1 MGLLEALSKIKEEK
15 RVSFHMPGHKNG
27 KLIEAYMGQFLELDI
42 TEIPDADNLHDAM
55 GCILETEQGLASYYG
70 VRQSKMLVGGST
82 CGILAMILGTTKRG
96 DGILINRNAHQSV
109 YHAIALN
116 DLVPHYLMPEV
127 DEELGIARGIKLS
140 DVQEVPFE
148 ALNIKTCLLT
158 YPTYEGICYPI
169 EDIIKHL
176 KSIHVTVIID
186 EAHGAHLN
194 MHPMGPKSTVA
205 MGADYVVQSLHKTLP
220 AMTQAAVVHFC
231 GEQTYDED
239 VAWHLK
245 VLQTSSPSYVIMA
258 SMDAML
264 QVMVNE
270 GKALARALEENVA
283 YFYKK
288 TSQLKHLDCKPR
300 LNQDVSKIFLLIP
313 NHLYHREK
321 WNGFMLGEKLLQ
333 LGIQVEYCNDRGCL
347 LMTSIANTSDDF
359 QKCYE
364 ALRMID
370 MDFPNTKEH
379 HIVTYPYILPQ
390 RVFIPSEIKSH
401 PSERIKSSEALG
413 RVAMEY
419 ITPYPPGIPLIVP
432 GEIVSEDI
440 LRWIL
445 DNKEEITVM
454 R

>member
-1 MGLLEALSKIKEEK
+1 
-15 RVSFHMPGHKNG
+15 
-27 KLIEAYMGQFLELDI
+27 
-42 TEIPDADNLHDAM
+42 
-55 GCILETEQGLASYYG
+55 
-70 VRQSKMLVGGST
+70 
-82 CGILAMILGTTKRG
+82 
-96 DGILINRNAHQSV
+96 
-109 YHAIALN
+109 
-116 DLVPHYLMPEV
+116 
-127 DEELGIARGIKLS
+127 
-140 DVQEVPFE
+140 
-148 ALNIKTCLLT
+148 
-158 YPTYEGICYPI
+158 
-169 EDIIKHL
+169 
-176 KSIHVTVIID
+176 
-186 EAHGAHLN
+186 
-194 MHPMGPKSTVA
+194 
-205 MGADYVVQSLHKTLP
+205 
-220 AMTQAAVVHFC
+220 
-231 GEQTYDED
+231 
-239 VAWHLK
+239 
-245 VLQTSSPSYVIMA
+245 
-258 SMDAML
+258 
-264 QVMVNE
+264 
-270 GKALARALEENVA
+270 
-283 YFYKK
+283 
-288 TSQLKHLDCKPR
+288 
-300 LNQDVSKIFLLIP
+300 
-313 NHLYHREK
+313 
-321 WNGFMLGEKLLQ
+321 MLGEKLLQ